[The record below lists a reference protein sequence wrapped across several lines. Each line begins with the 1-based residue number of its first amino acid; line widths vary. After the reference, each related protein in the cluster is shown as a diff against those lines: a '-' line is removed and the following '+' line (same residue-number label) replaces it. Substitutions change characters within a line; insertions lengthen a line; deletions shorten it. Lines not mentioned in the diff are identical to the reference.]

1 MSDRPFRRVL
11 NCVTGEDT
19 IVYLTDEE
27 IAEREAG
34 QAALLLMVPTEVSPY
49 QARVALLDAGLLP
62 AVEQFI
68 ASPTCPEK
76 ARIAWEYATIINRH
90 SVFITSIG
98 KLLNLTEEQIDD
110 LFRYAGNVT

>member
-1 MSDRPFRRVL
+1 MTEHVRAKIDKDGNVSYIP
-11 NCVTGEDT
+11 
-19 IVYLTDEE
+19 LTQEE
-27 IAEREAG
+27 IDRLESVAS
-34 QAALLLMVPTEVSPY
+34 QIPSQVSPY